1 MTLLEAAQRFV
12 DSLGETSPVVSIDED
27 VVHSLDLCLPVLVI
41 GLENGKTVLFQGL
54 PADLLESEGETSE
67 PAETTMPPVY
77 FVQTVKPVDSD
88 GSTVTIPAT
97 TVDNWFQ
104 SVDNLIPLVSSDSI
118 DSKVKSELIR
128 LAIEIG
134 QCTPEKES

>member
-27 VVHSLDLCLPVLVI
+27 VVHSLDLCLPVLVM
-41 GLENGKTVLFQGL
+41 GLENGKTILFQGL
-54 PADLLESEGETSE
+54 PADLLESEGGTETGE
-67 PAETTMPPVY
+67 PTETPSVY
-77 FVQTVKPVDSD
+77 WVQTVKPVNSD
-88 GSTVTIPAT
+88 GSTVTIPAN

-118 DSKVKSELIR
+118 DSRVKSELIR